1 LLDAVFGADK
11 FWNEIIWKRTSGHSD
26 ASRYG
31 RVHDVLLYYSKA
43 EKPKWNKQYQP
54 YDEAY
59 VRQYYRY
66 ADPDGRR
73 FMSGDLGAAGLRGG
87 GYEYTWKGVQ
97 RTWRVPKETMQ
108 KLDDESRIF
117 YTRNGI
123 PRIKRYLDEAKGL
136 PVQDVWTDIEAL
148 RSWHAEKLGYPTQ
161 KPEALLERIIRANT
175 DEGDTVLDPF
185 CGCGTA
191 SEVAHRLKRRWIGID
206 ITHLAVA
213 VIRYRLR
220 RDFTG
225 VKYNVVGEPESLPD
239 AEALAAEDPYQ
250 FQWWALGLLGINP
263 MQKKKGADKG
273 IDGRLYFHE
282 RGDSTSTQVVISVK
296 AGQTNVAHVCDLVGV
311 LDREKAQIGVLV
323 TLKEPTQPMRI
334 EAVSDRALLLKFG
347 HTSPS
352 SPTPHGRTVARRT
365 QHRSPYIAARA
376 RRRDACSGHR
386 TCCRRTAGP
395 FGGRRPAVG
404 EARGHRRAGG
414 RTAHASHSVASG
426 RNITKVVDGT
436 CSKPRASSILPSDS
450 SRSSRA

>member
-1 LLDAVFGADK
+1 MARPQGDDAEARRRGPHLL
-11 FWNEIIWKRTSGHSD
+11 S
-26 ASRYG
+26 
-31 RVHDVLLYYSKA
+31 
-43 EKPKWNKQYQP
+43 
-54 YDEAY
+54 
-59 VRQYYRY
+59 
-66 ADPDGRR
+66 
-73 FMSGDLGAAGLRGG
+73 
-87 GYEYTWKGVQ
+87 
-97 RTWRVPKETMQ
+97 
-108 KLDDESRIF
+108 
-117 YTRNGI
+117 RNGI

-191 SEVAHRLKRRWIGID
+191 SAVAHRLKRRWIGID

-250 FQWWALGLLGINP
+250 FQWRALGLLGINP

-296 AGQTNVAHVCDLVGV
+296 AGQTNVAHVRDLVGV

-334 EAVSDRALLLKFG
+334 EAVSAG
-347 HTSPS
+347 HYSSSSGTSPS

-404 EARGHRRAGG
+404 EARGHRRARRSNRPRQSLRCERAEHNEG
-414 RTAHASHSVASG
+414 RRRDLLEAAGIEHPPVRLEPILESLNIELSARAGMAEDALVVPMTSPELGPPSAWMVYYNPDKPESRRRYTIAHEIGHVA
-426 RNITKVVDGT
+426 
-436 CSKPRASSILPSDS
+436 LESDQWGLAAVS
-450 SRSSRA
+450 TRRRRTVS